1 MNALFPW
8 TPAASPLAGK
18 VDVLLGALT
27 ALTGGVAVTII
38 ALIIV
43 FCLRYR
49 HNTKA
54 DRTRAPADQRHRATR
69 RIELA
74 WTIIPLL
81 LFLGVFVWAA
91 DLYYQQHAPPPD
103 AQQVFIVAKQWMWKV
118 QHADG
123 RREIDQLHV
132 PRGYP
137 IKLVMTSQDVI
148 HSFFVPAFRTKQDVL
163 PGRYTTLWFTAERAG
178 RFHLF
183 CTEYCG
189 TDHSR
194 MTGDIVVMEPEEYTR
209 WLASGPAQQT
219 LAARGEQLFRTLGCS
234 GCHGASATVHAPPLE
249 SLYGR
254 PVALASGGTVI
265 ADELYIRDS
274 ILIPTKD
281 VAAGYSPIMPSF
293 AGQVSE
299 EQILELIAYIESLR
313 DSQGSPP

>member
-18 VDVLLGALT
+18 VDILLLALT
-27 ALTGGVAVTII
+27 ALTGTV
-38 ALIIV
+38 ALIVVILICV

-49 HNTKA
+49 HNTKV
-54 DRTRAPADQRHRATR
+54 DRSRAPPDQRRRTNR
-69 RIELA
+69 RIEMA
-74 WTIIPLL
+74 WTLIPLL

-91 DLYYQQHAPPPD
+91 DLYYEQHAAPAA

-123 RREIDQLHV
+123 RREIDEVHV

-137 IKLVMTSQDVI
+137 VKLVMTSQDVI

-189 TDHSR
+189 TDHAR
-194 MTGDIVVMEPEEYTR
+194 MKGDIVVMEPEDYAR
-209 WLASGPAQQT
+209 WLASGHAQQT
-219 LAARGEQLFRTLGCS
+219 LAARGENLFRTLGCS
-234 GCHGASATVHAPPLE
+234 GCHGTSATVHAPPLD

-274 ILIPTKD
+274 ILTPTKD
-281 VAAGYSPIMPSF
+281 IAAGYSPIMPSF

-299 EQILELIAYIESLR
+299 EQILALIAYIESL
-313 DSQGSPP
+313 QEGSRP